1 MITIEYISAMGIQRK
16 YFSEF
21 RKGFVEEIELE
32 LFFTPKFDLENFKT
46 GRKRERII
54 K

>member
-1 MITIEYISAMGIQRK
+1 MGIWRN

-21 RKGFVEEIELE
+21 REGFVEEIELE
-32 LFFTPKFDLENFKT
+32 LFFTPKLDLENFKT